1 MNSCE
6 NCSKATLK
14 YGGIYCKRLRNPEIH
29 KKKLCEAH
37 EEMDPRILAKRKSQL
52 ATLKRLQEQDEVL

>member
-1 MNSCE
+1 MGVFIA
-6 NCSKATLK
+6 K
-14 YGGIYCKRLRNPEIH
+14 GFGIQRST